1 MLSRLGAA
9 ASVHIDRFRGALL
22 GLAVGD
28 ALGMPIE
35 FCDRD
40 SQHVTGMQAGGP
52 FNLKVGEWTDDT
64 SMALCLAYSLLH
76 MRGFDAKHQ
85 MDCYSYWY
93 RYGAYGSNGK
103 CFDIGGTVRTAIERY
118 LHSGDPYAGSNHPHT
133 AGNGS
138 IMRLAPVVL
147 FYFRDFESAMH
158 HAELSSRTTHQAVE
172 AVDACRYLA
181 ALLLGAL
188 KGEDKSV
195 LLGERY
201 TPIPG
206 YWDRYPLAPKIDD
219 IARGAYKT
227 KPRDQ
232 IKSTGYV
239 AHTLEAALWCFHRHA
254 TFAEGALEAV
264 NLGEDSDTTGAVY
277 GQLAGAYYRETGIPD
292 DWLRVLT
299 SVQGF
304 YQFAEDL
311 ARAGD

>member
-1 MLSRLGAA
+1 
-9 ASVHIDRFRGALL
+9 
-22 GLAVGD
+22 
-28 ALGMPIE
+28 
-35 FCDRD
+35 
-40 SQHVTGMQAGGP
+40 
-52 FNLKVGEWTDDT
+52 
-64 SMALCLAYSLLH
+64 MALCLAYSLLTK
-76 MRGFDAKHQ
+76 RGFDAKHQ

-93 RYGAYGSNGK
+93 RYGALSSTGK

-118 LHSGDPYAGSNHPHT
+118 LHTGDPFAGSTHPHT

-138 IMRLAPVVL
+138 SMRLAPVVL
-147 FYFRDFESAMH
+147 FYFRDFESALH

-181 ALLLGAL
+181 ALLLAAL

-206 YWDRYPLAPKIDD
+206 YWQRYPLAPKIDD
-219 IARGAYKT
+219 IARGTYKA
-227 KPRDQ
+227 KSRDE

-239 AHTLEAALWCFHRHA
+239 AHTLEAALWCFHRHD
-254 TFAEGALEAV
+254 TFADGALEAV

-277 GQLAGAYYRETGIPD
+277 GQLAGAYYRETGIPE
-292 DWLRVLT
+292 DWIRVLA

-304 YQFAEDL
+304 YRLAEELGRTGGNDGL
-311 ARAGD
+311 SASDAASG